1 MKKTSF
7 KIIVITIICLSII
20 ELTSFLIIKF
30 GNLKLEHP
38 IFNRE
43 LSLYST
49 YNNVASFK
57 HSTIKSNTS
66 EKDVI
71 IDEYGFISKNKIEL
85 EKPNNLIRIFITGGS
100 ASFGTGQSYPY
111 DKIKEY
117 PTGIFS
123 YESSISGQ
131 LLKLLEE
138 KFPNINF
145 EVINAC
151 SSGRKLNQSIGLYLS
166 SIRRFKPD
174 IVISIDGQND
184 LETIAGIDPFE
195 YDKEILLKKYIELY
209 EIEKDLLKT
218 NLPNTVKLIK
228 LIKFNLSN
236 SKSEKFKIKQGEK
249 LFEYSNNNFTFD
261 KYEVHKSNLIKSS
274 VTFTDLILLYKSLCK
289 AQNTEFIFCLQ
300 PMLYRETNKILTK
313 SESEMKEKINPI
325 NISLSD
331 QNISETTLKEYE
343 ENGNLILKFFFDDYL
358 SNQIDSL
365 SKLNDFEFIDF
376 NKQLENKYK
385 ATETEFYVDYCH
397 LTAEAN
403 TIIAEILFNLI
414 EEKILQISLNFD
426 SKNNN

>member
-100 ASFGTGQSYPY
+100 ASFGIGQSYPY

-117 PTGIFS
+117 PTGIYA

-138 KFPNINF
+138 KIPNINF

-184 LETIAGIDPFE
+184 LKTIAGIDPFE
-195 YDKEILLKKYIELY
+195 YDNEVLLKKYIELY

-236 SKSEKFKIKQGEK
+236 SKSEKFKIRQGKK
-249 LFEYSNNNFTFD
+249 LFEYSNKNFTFD
-261 KYEVHKSNLIKSS
+261 KYETHKSKFVKSS
-274 VTFTDLILLYKSLCK
+274 VTFTDLILLYNSLCEV
-289 AQNTEFIFCLQ
+289 QNTEFIFCLQ

-313 SESEMKEKINPI
+313 SESKMKEKTNPI

-331 QNISETTLKEYE
+331 QNISEATLKEYE
-343 ENGNLILKFFFDDYL
+343 EKGSLMLKFFFDDYL

-376 NKQLENKYK
+376 NKLLANKHK
-385 ATETEFYVDYCH
+385 NIEFYVDHCH
-397 LTAEAN
+397 LTVEAN
-403 TIIAEILFNLI
+403 TIIAEILFNKI
-414 EEKILQISLNFD
+414 EPIINQTF
-426 SKNNN
+426 NNKTKF

>member
-100 ASFGTGQSYPY
+100 ASFGIGQSYPY

-117 PTGIFS
+117 PTGIYA

-138 KFPNINF
+138 KIPNINF

-184 LETIAGIDPFE
+184 LKTIAGIDPFE
-195 YDKEILLKKYIELY
+195 YDNEVLLKKYIELY

-236 SKSEKFKIKQGEK
+236 SKSEKFKIRQGKK
-249 LFEYSNNNFTFD
+249 LFEYSNKNFTFD
-261 KYEVHKSNLIKSS
+261 KYETHKSKFVKSS
-274 VTFTDLILLYKSLCK
+274 VTFTDLILLYNSLCEV
-289 AQNTEFIFCLQ
+289 QNTEFIFCLQ

-313 SESEMKEKINPI
+313 SESKMKEKINPI
-325 NISLSD
+325 NISCSD
-331 QNISETTLKEYE
+331 QAISEIKLKEYSE
-343 ENGNLILKFFFDDYL
+343 KGNLILKFFIDDYL
-358 SNQIDSL
+358 THKIDSL
-365 SKLNDFEFIDF
+365 SKLNNFGFIDF
-376 NKQLENKYK
+376 NYQLQNQYK
-385 ATETEFYVDYCH
+385 NIEFYVDYCH
-397 LTAEAN
+397 LTSEAN
-403 TIIAEILFNLI
+403 TIIAEILFNKI
-414 EEKILQISLNFD
+414 EPIINQTF
-426 SKNNN
+426 NNKTKF